1 MEGLGIAA
9 SIIGVIQLTGKVS
22 SLGYGYISK
31 VGQAQQEIESFLKE
45 LASLEK
51 FLELIDSYVKAG
63 TATSDALQALDE
75 PLRTCMRELKNLE
88 LKLKPKKKPSWFRK
102 KMGLTSLM
110 WPLKEKEVTEI
121 IIRIERNKTSFL
133 LALSLDNISQ
143 LRANLIAQGSSRQ
156 ADDSARAGM

>member
-9 SIIGVIQLTGKVS
+9 SLIGVIQLTGKVS

-31 VGQAQQEIESFLKE
+31 VGQAQQDIENFLKE
-45 LASLEK
+45 LTSLEK

-63 TATSDALQALDE
+63 SATSDALQALDE
-75 PLRTCMRELKNLE
+75 PLRTCRRELKNLE
-88 LKLKPKKKPSWFRK
+88 LKLKPKKKKTAWFRK
-102 KMGLTSLM
+102 KMCLTSLM

-133 LALSLDNISQ
+133 LALSLDN
-143 LRANLIAQGSSRQ
+143 
-156 ADDSARAGM
+156 M